1 MPVNFLSFF
10 SAQHGD
16 GERKKELPSK
26 TSFQLTWLQLPCK
39 KAYLFLFTKI
49 TTSSLVDTISGTMRN
64 CQENQESFAG
74 GWYSFY
80 TPENVEWD
88 KQNPSSSD
96 YPPVGSLLICGFILF
111 NIFGKQTLNRHYHN
125 ILLISDILVKLI
137 SLLFSDFLR
146 KILLNACFILVNF
159 NVFANIQTHISL
171 EHIVM
176 FRAVVVFY
184 CLLRIY

>member
-96 YPPVGSLLICGFILF
+96 YPP
-111 NIFGKQTLNRHYHN
+111 TLNRHYHN